1 MQYTPVFSKEPNIL
15 FMMTFFAQR
24 QKEPFH
30 ALLIFD
36 NICCIILLIITN
48 LKNDRPKW
56 LQNKNN
62 KKVSVRG
69 RASVSFY
76 NVSSGQQGDPL
87 LPDWELPEPE
97 SAGASNFKRNKQYN
111 IDIVCFLWYD

>member
-1 MQYTPVFSKEPNIL
+1 VQYTPVFSKEPNIL

-30 ALLIFD
+30 ALLIVD
-36 NICCIILLIITN
+36 NICRIFLLIITN

-56 LQNKNN
+56 LQKKYN
-62 KKVSVRG
+62 KKVSVCG
-69 RASVSFY
+69 RAPVSFY

-87 LPDWELPEPE
+87 LPEPE